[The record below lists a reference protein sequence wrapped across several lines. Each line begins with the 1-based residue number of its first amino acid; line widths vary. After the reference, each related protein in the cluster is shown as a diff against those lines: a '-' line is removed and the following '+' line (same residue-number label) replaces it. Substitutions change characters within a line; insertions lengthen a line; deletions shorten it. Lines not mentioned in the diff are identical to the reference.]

1 MSAAGEQGD
10 LFAPPAPPVRS
21 GTSRRLVVET
31 DGGSRGNPGPGGYGA
46 VVRDAATGRLL
57 AERAAYLGVV
67 SNNVAEYTG
76 LVNGL
81 RAAAE
86 IDPGAEVRGAGRLP
100 ARGGADERAVE
111 DQARRAAPPRRA
123 RPATRSTPSG
133 CATPGCRAPR
143 TPLADALANAVMDSR
158 GQIARDHA
166 AARAVPGEPG
176 VVAAPRPAASA
187 ADGSEARVAAAAN
200 TPRSSGTPLP
210 RATGAPAT
218 LVLVRHGVTALTETG
233 RYSGGD
239 TAGPPLSDL
248 GRVQAGRAAALVRRV
263 GADVWPDLPAPGAVV
278 ASPMARA
285 QETGTAL
292 ATALG
297 VPVRTDERFAE
308 CRFGDWDGLT
318 VAEIEAGWPGQLL
331 AWATTADVRPPGGE
345 SLRDVGARVARGL
358 RDLAGHQG
366 ETVALAVHTVVIRA
380 AVGLVARMAPG
391 HWSAVRIP
399 PASLTIVRLWP
410 EVDADGHLV
419 GDLTVVGCPSE
430 LA

>member
-1 MSAAGEQGD
+1 M
-10 LFAPPAPPVRS
+10 FAPPPASGAP
-21 GTSRRLVVET
+21 RRLVVET
-31 DGGSRGNPGPGGYGA
+31 DGGSRGNPGPAGYGA

-67 SNNVAEYTG
+67 SNNVAEYAG

-86 IDPGAEVRGAGRLP
+86 IDPGAEVEVRADSRLVVEQMSGRWKIKDAALRRLAEEARGAFAP
-100 ARGGADERAVE
+100 ARVRYTWV
-111 DQARRAAPPRRA
+111 PRA
-123 RPATRSTPSG
+123 RNAT
-133 CATPGCRAPR
+133 
-143 TPLADALANAVMDSR
+143 ADALANAVMDSR
-158 GQIARDHA
+158 GQITRDHA
-166 AARAVPGEPG
+166 PGRAVPGEPDR
-176 VVAAPRPAASA
+176 A
-187 ADGSEARVAAAAN
+187 EARVAAAAN

-239 TAGPPLSDL
+239 TAGPPLSDR
-248 GRVQAGRAAALVRRV
+248 GRAQAGRAAALVRRV
-263 GADVWPDLPAPGAVV
+263 GTDVWPDLPAPSAVL

-285 QETGTAL
+285 QETGA
-292 ATALG
+292 AVGAALG
-297 VPVRTDERFAE
+297 VPVGTDERFAE

-318 VAEIEAGWPGQLL
+318 VPEIEAGWPGQLL

-345 SLRDVGARVARGL
+345 SLRDVGARVGRGL
-358 RDLAGHQG
+358 RDLARHQG
-366 ETVALAVHTVVIRA
+366 ATVALAVHTVVIRA

-410 EVDADGHLV
+410 DLDADGHLV

>member
-1 MSAAGEQGD
+1 M
-10 LFAPPAPPVRS
+10 FAPPAPPS
-21 GTSRRLVVET
+21 GATRRLLVET

-86 IDPGAEVRGAGRLP
+86 IDPGAAVEVRADSRLVVEQMSGRWKIKHAELGRL
-100 ARGGADERAVE
+100 AEE
-111 DQARRAAPPRRA
+111 ARRAFDPARVRYTWVPRA
-123 RPATRSTPSG
+123 QNTA
-133 CATPGCRAPR
+133 
-143 TPLADALANAVMDSR
+143 ADALANAVMDSR

-166 AARAVPGEPG
+166 AGPAVPGEPG
-176 VVAAPRPAASA
+176 VVEAPGRGAA
-187 ADGSEARVAAAAN
+187 SEARVAAAAN

-248 GRVQAGRAAALVRRV
+248 GRAQAARAAALLKRV
-263 GADVWPDLPAPGAVV
+263 GDDVWPDLPTPGAVV

-285 QETGTAL
+285 RETGTAL
-292 ATALG
+292 AGALG
-297 VPVRTDERFAE
+297 VPLRTDERFAE

-318 VAEIEAGWPGQLL
+318 VPEIEAGWPGGLL
-331 AWATTADVRPPGGE
+331 AWATSADVRPPGGE

-358 RDLAGHQG
+358 RDLADHQG
-366 ETVALAVHTVVIRA
+366 ATVALAAHTVVIRA

-410 EVDADGHLV
+410 DVDADGHLV